1 MADWDLQR
9 LGQACALTGRPF
21 AAGDTV
27 WSALFQVDGRLLR
40 ADFSAE
46 AWARREAAVKDEQ
59 APPMASV
66 TVHEKGR
73 DEPQNV
79 TLEGE
84 PLYFWQQVKTAADED
99 QDKKG
104 KPKQRY
110 VDDDILL
117 DIFKQLE
124 DAPDGQRQAFRYML
138 ALHLIRRKR
147 LKLTDVVREG
157 EQERLIIT
165 ASGEDAAYK
174 VLDPK
179 LSEEEMLAMRE
190 QMSSVLE
197 MDKAK
202 IEDEAAAAPARAGS
216 ESRPESGSGS
226 GSGSEGAVQE

>member
-9 LGQACALTGRPF
+9 LGQACALTGQPF
-21 AAGDTV
+21 TAGDTV

-66 TVHEKGR
+66 TVYEKGR

-84 PLYFWQQVKTAADED
+84 PLYFWQQVKTDAAE
-99 QDKKG
+99 DKKG

-110 VDDDILL
+110 VDDDVLL

-124 DAPDGQRQAFRYML
+124 DAPDGQRQAFRYVL

-147 LKLTDVVREG
+147 LKLADVVREG

-179 LSEEEMLAMRE
+179 LSEEEMLALRE

-197 MDKAK
+197 LDKAE
-202 IEDEAAAAPARAGS
+202 IEDEAATAPVRS
-216 ESRPESGSGS
+216 ESESGLE
-226 GSGSEGAVQE
+226 SESK